1 MAESKDFAAE
11 AGTAKVVGTVS
22 STDIAA
28 PVAPPLGMRAVGPR
42 ITFHFVGEWDA
53 ETSYVLYDVVRVNG
67 TSYIANKINIAKGVN
82 PETDNDV
89 HWVKWND
96 PNSQVAVL
104 QQTVNGFDAR
114 ITEAEM
120 EAVNAAGDAAEAK
133 KASADNAAAIKKAS
147 ADNAAAINAET
158 ARAKAAEGAN
168 SSAIAHA
175 DKQLAAT
182 ENSKLLEMINDV
194 SVFATPE
201 KYGAIGDGVTDDTTA
216 FKNALAANDVIVLT
230 KKYKITDVSV
240 SGKKIINAGYDDSYE
255 TPTANIVTDSIA
267 FSSVTDSNL
276 IGICISGA
284 SKKGIGI
291 QSANNS
297 KLYACTFNDL
307 NKGIEKLLATTTIDT
322 CHFTKCNYA
331 IESPIDSKIV
341 NSTFNVNTTAIYLS
355 AGANDNVIS
364 NCKIEWNDNGIL
376 SYQSANNVISNNVFD
391 RNAKY
396 AVYCNDS
403 ATHIVTSN
411 MFKRNGIE
419 TGSNNTQLISNSP
432 GIIANNIFAKANS
445 LDDGS
450 GAIVPEIAMSVSN
463 SNCLCIGNDVSN
475 GYTVTPIQWST
486 EINGALNIGA
496 DPFRFGIIKTKTGN
510 VSQSKSIT
518 IESLPIMPSM
528 MVLHVY
534 EYQAGGLPLGYTV
547 YVNAVAENYI
557 TLSGVPAES
566 KLQFSQTF
574 ANKILTIKIT
584 GKDARDVSVLV
595 KADI

>member
-22 STDIAA
+22 STDIAE

-96 PNSQVAVL
+96 PNSQVAIL
-104 QQTVNGFDAR
+104 QQTVNGFDTR

-133 KASADNAAAIKKAS
+133 KASSDNAAAIS
-147 ADNAAAINAET
+147 AEVT
-158 ARAKAAEGAN
+158 RAKDAEGVN
-168 SSAIAHA
+168 SSAIGHIN
-175 DKQLAAT
+175 KQLAAT
-182 ENSKLLEMINDV
+182 ENSKLLEMINGI

-201 KYGAIGDGVTDDTTA
+201 KYGAVGDGVTDDTAA
-216 FKNALAANDVIVLT
+216 FKNALAENDVIVLT
-230 KKYKITDVSV
+230 KKYKIADVSV
-240 SGKKIINAGYDDSYE
+240 SGKKIVSAGYNDSYE
-255 TPTANIVTDSIA
+255 TPTANIVTDSVA
-267 FSSVTDSNL
+267 FSSVTDSNML
-276 IGICISGA
+276 GICISGS

-291 QSANNS
+291 QLVNNS

-307 NKGIEKLLATTTIDT
+307 NKGVEKLLATTTVDT

-396 AVYCNDS
+396 AVYCNDTT
-403 ATHIVTSN
+403 AHIVNGN
-411 MFKRNGIE
+411 MFRRNGVE

-445 LDDGS
+445 LDNGS
-450 GAIVPEIAMSVSN
+450 GTIVPEIAMSVSN

-486 EINGALNIGA
+486 EINGALNNGA
-496 DPFRFGIIKTKTGN
+496 DPFRFGTLKTKTGN

-518 IESLPIMPSM
+518 IETLPIMPSM
-528 MVLHVY
+528 IVLHVY
-534 EYQAGGLPLGYTV
+534 EYQAGGSPLGYTV
-547 YVNAVAENYI
+547 YANAVAENYI
-557 TLSGVPAES
+557 TFSGVPAES

-584 GKDARDVSVLV
+584 GKDAHEVSVLV